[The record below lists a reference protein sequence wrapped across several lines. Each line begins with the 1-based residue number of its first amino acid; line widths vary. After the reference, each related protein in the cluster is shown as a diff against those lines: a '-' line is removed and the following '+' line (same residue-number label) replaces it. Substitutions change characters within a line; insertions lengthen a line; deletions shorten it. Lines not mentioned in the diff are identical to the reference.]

1 MNMQAKELRKRNSDS
16 DSAVCWQCQR
26 QIQEDKV
33 CVQAG
38 QKDKKV
44 VEEEEDQQ
52 DYNMN
57 NDAEMMKLFKNDDFS
72 VEAGIKRRSEAG
84 DIVNLNP
91 EHHKVEADV

>member
-1 MNMQAKELRKRNSDS
+1 
-16 DSAVCWQCQR
+16 
-26 QIQEDKV
+26 
-33 CVQAG
+33 
-38 QKDKKV
+38 
-44 VEEEEDQQ
+44 
-52 DYNMN
+52 MN